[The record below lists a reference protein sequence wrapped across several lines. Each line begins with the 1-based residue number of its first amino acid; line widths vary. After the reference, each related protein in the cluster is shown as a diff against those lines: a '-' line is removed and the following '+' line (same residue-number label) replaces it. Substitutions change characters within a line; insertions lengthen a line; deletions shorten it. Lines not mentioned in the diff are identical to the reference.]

1 MGEVKLIIIFFCV
14 CEPECMQTN
23 LRSFKDVCL
32 SV

>member
-1 MGEVKLIIIFFCV
+1 MGEVKLIIIFFV